1 MAKAAALVITGLS
14 IALLVIYGADAAAGA
29 GNPDHQGFLD
39 MDHMTRGL
47 GLGGPAMVLPLIA
60 YFISR
65 NDSSKGLGGMIL
77 ITGILIIIGAVT
89 VIGMADLSEA
99 DETARNPFMEN
110 SSVTNSWWNSNRSW
124 YTKDKKILDMSV
136 CEKCKNK
143 VPKVYN
149 CEHTN
154 DQDYCS
160 DCYTELHYYL
170 TE

>member
-1 MAKAAALVITGLS
+1 MAKTAALVITGIS
-14 IALLVIYGADAAAGA
+14 IALLVIYGADAVAGA
-29 GNPDHQGFLD
+29 GNPDYQGFLD

-99 DETARNPFMEN
+99 DETTRNPLMETAPLLI
-110 SSVTNSWWNSNRSW
+110 VGGIQIGLGIL
-124 YTKDKKILDMSV
+124 KIKKS
-136 CEKCKNK
+136 
-143 VPKVYN
+143 
-149 CEHTN
+149 
-154 DQDYCS
+154 
-160 DCYTELHYYL
+160 
-170 TE
+170 

>member
-1 MAKAAALVITGLS
+1 MAKAAALVITGIS

-77 ITGILIIIGAVT
+77 VAGILIIIGAVT
-89 VIGMADLSEA
+89 VIGMADLSDA
-99 DETARNPFMEN
+99 DETARNPLMETAPLLI
-110 SSVTNSWWNSNRSW
+110 VGGIQMGLGVL
-124 YTKDKKILDMSV
+124 KIKKS
-136 CEKCKNK
+136 
-143 VPKVYN
+143 
-149 CEHTN
+149 
-154 DQDYCS
+154 
-160 DCYTELHYYL
+160 
-170 TE
+170 

>member
-1 MAKAAALVITGLS
+1 MAKAAALVITGIS

-29 GNPDHQGFLD
+29 SNPDHQGFLD
-39 MDHMTRGL
+39 MDHKTRGL

-99 DETARNPFMEN
+99 DETARNPLMETAPLLI
-110 SSVTNSWWNSNRSW
+110 VGGIQMGLGIL
-124 YTKDKKILDMSV
+124 KIKKS
-136 CEKCKNK
+136 
-143 VPKVYN
+143 
-149 CEHTN
+149 
-154 DQDYCS
+154 
-160 DCYTELHYYL
+160 
-170 TE
+170 

>member
-1 MAKAAALVITGLS
+1 MAKTVALVITGIS

-29 GNPDHQGFLD
+29 SNPDHQGFLD
-39 MDHMTRGL
+39 MDHKTRGL

-99 DETARNPFMEN
+99 DETSRNPFMETAPLLI
-110 SSVTNSWWNSNRSW
+110 VGGIQMGLGIL
-124 YTKDKKILDMSV
+124 KIKKS
-136 CEKCKNK
+136 
-143 VPKVYN
+143 
-149 CEHTN
+149 
-154 DQDYCS
+154 
-160 DCYTELHYYL
+160 
-170 TE
+170 

>member
-1 MAKAAALVITGLS
+1 MAKAIALIITGIA

-77 ITGILIIIGAVT
+77 IAGILIVIGGVT
-89 VIGMADLSEA
+89 VIGMADPSEA
-99 DETARNPFMEN
+99 EETTRNPLMET
-110 SSVTNSWWNSNRSW
+110 VPLLVVGGIQMGLGVL
-124 YTKDKKILDMSV
+124 KIKKS
-136 CEKCKNK
+136 
-143 VPKVYN
+143 
-149 CEHTN
+149 
-154 DQDYCS
+154 
-160 DCYTELHYYL
+160 
-170 TE
+170 

>member
-99 DETARNPFMEN
+99 DETARNPFMETAPLLI
-110 SSVTNSWWNSNRSW
+110 VGGIQMGLGVL
-124 YTKDKKILDMSV
+124 KIKKS
-136 CEKCKNK
+136 
-143 VPKVYN
+143 
-149 CEHTN
+149 
-154 DQDYCS
+154 
-160 DCYTELHYYL
+160 
-170 TE
+170 